1 MDKWGAIIV
10 FFLLFLSILGPSFA
24 ETSNYDAIVVRG
36 DILIDYT
43 VAQAYSQ
50 KEKIPILLTD
60 PKTLS
65 GSSKKELMGFYDE
78 GARKV
83 LLIGG
88 TTDAISES
96 IEADISSIGY
106 EVTRIWD
113 WDRAG
118 TAARVAIDLW
128 KSSRESVIING
139 NIEESYLIASKFAMK
154 RGIPI
159 LITNE
164 AELPS
169 STQDALEKINA
180 KKVYVVGPMISENVV
195 KDLSSRGIVVE
206 RLGKDINISD
216 IKNLEEEGLNLKIDA
231 ISLFSGLIIGA
242 IAFLLI
248 FRFKK
253 DNSVPVFVL
262 TEDERKLVQALKN
275 GEDRQDKL
283 PQATNFSRP
292 KITRLVMDLESKGI
306 IFREKKGKTY
316 KIKLDKP
323 IKDTR

>member
-1 MDKWGAIIV
+1 MSET
-10 FFLLFLSILGPSFA
+10 LS
-24 ETSNYDAIVVRG
+24 YDVIVVRG
-36 DILIDYT
+36 DILVDYT

-65 GSSKKELMGFYDE
+65 ELSKRELMGFYDE

-88 TTDAISES
+88 TTDAISEN
-96 IEADISSIGY
+96 IELDIKNIGY

-164 AELPS
+164 TELPA
-169 STQDALEKINA
+169 STKEALEKINTR
-180 KKVYVVGPMISENVV
+180 KVYVVGPMISENVV
-195 KDLSSRGIVVE
+195 KSLSSQGIAVE

-216 IKNLEEEGLNLKIDA
+216 VRDLGEEGLNLKIDV
-231 ISLFSGLIIGA
+231 ISMLVGLLIGA
-242 IAFLLI
+242 LALFLI

-253 DNSVPVFVL
+253 DDSVPVFVL

-275 GEDRQDKL
+275 GEDKQEKL
-283 PQATNFSRP
+283 PEATNFSRP
-292 KITRLVMDLESKGI
+292 KVTRLVMDLESKGI

>member
-1 MDKWGAIIV
+1 MLIPAMSET
-10 FFLLFLSILGPSFA
+10 LS
-24 ETSNYDAIVVRG
+24 YDVIVVRG
-36 DILIDYT
+36 DILVDYT

-65 GSSKKELMGFYDE
+65 ELSKRELMGFYDE

-88 TTDAISES
+88 TTDAISEN
-96 IEADISSIGY
+96 IELDIKNIGY

-164 AELPS
+164 TELPA
-169 STQDALEKINA
+169 STKEALEKINTR
-180 KKVYVVGPMISENVV
+180 KVYVVGPMISENVV
-195 KDLSSRGIVVE
+195 KSLSSQGIAVE

-216 IKNLEEEGLNLKIDA
+216 VRDLGEEGLNLKIDV
-231 ISLFSGLIIGA
+231 ISMLVGLLIGA
-242 IAFLLI
+242 LALFLI

-253 DNSVPVFVL
+253 DDSVPVFVL

-275 GEDRQDKL
+275 GEDKQEKL
-283 PQATNFSRP
+283 PEATNFSRP
-292 KITRLVMDLESKGI
+292 KVTRLVMDLESKGI

>member
-1 MDKWGAIIV
+1 MNKLPILLI
-10 FFLLFLSILGPSFA
+10 FLLFLSILGPGMA
-24 ETSNYDAIVVRG
+24 EASTYDVIVVRG

-60 PKTLS
+60 PKILS
-65 GSSKKELMGFYDE
+65 LSSKRELMGFYDE

-96 IEADISSIGY
+96 IELDIVNIGFG
-106 EVTRIWD
+106 VTRIWD

-128 KSSRESVIING
+128 KSSKESVIING

-159 LITNE
+159 LVTNE
-164 AELPS
+164 NELTN
-169 STQDALEKINA
+169 STIEALDMINS

-195 KDLSSRGIVVE
+195 TSLISKGIVVE

-216 IKNLEEEGLNLKIDA
+216 VIDIEEEGLNLKIDI
-231 ISLFSGLIIGA
+231 ISMLVGLLLGA
-242 IAFLLI
+242 LALLAI

-253 DNSVPVFVL
+253 DDSVPVFVL

-275 GEDRQDKL
+275 GEDRQERL
-283 PQATNFSRP
+283 PEATNFSRP

>member
-1 MDKWGAIIV
+1 MNKLPLFII
-10 FFLLFLSILGPSFA
+10 FLLFSSMLIPAMSETLS
-24 ETSNYDAIVVRG
+24 YDVIVVRG
-36 DILIDYT
+36 DILVDYT

-65 GSSKKELMGFYDE
+65 ELSKRELMGFYDE

-88 TTDAISES
+88 TTDAISEN
-96 IEADISSIGY
+96 IELDITNIGY

-164 AELPS
+164 TELPA
-169 STQDALEKINA
+169 STKEALEKINTR
-180 KKVYVVGPMISENVV
+180 KVYVVGPMISENVV
-195 KDLSSRGIVVE
+195 KSLSSQGIAVE

-216 IKNLEEEGLNLKIDA
+216 VRDLGEEGLNLKIDV
-231 ISLFSGLIIGA
+231 ISMLVGLLIGA
-242 IAFLLI
+242 LALFLI

-253 DNSVPVFVL
+253 DDSVPVFVL

-275 GEDRQDKL
+275 GEDKQERL
-283 PQATNFSRP
+283 PEATNFSRP
-292 KITRLVMDLESKGI
+292 KVTRLVMDLESKGI

>member
-1 MDKWGAIIV
+1 MNKLPLFII
-10 FFLLFLSILGPSFA
+10 FLLFSSMLIPAISETLS
-24 ETSNYDAIVVRG
+24 YDVIVVRG
-36 DILIDYT
+36 DILVDYT

-65 GSSKKELMGFYDE
+65 ELSKRELMGFYDE

-88 TTDAISES
+88 TTDAISEN
-96 IEADISSIGY
+96 IELDITNIGY
-106 EVTRIWD
+106 EVKRIWD

-164 AELPS
+164 TELPA
-169 STQDALEKINA
+169 STKEALEKINTR
-180 KKVYVVGPMISENVV
+180 KVYVVGPMISENVV
-195 KDLSSRGIVVE
+195 KSLSSQGIAVE

-216 IKNLEEEGLNLKIDA
+216 VRDLGEEGLNLKIDV
-231 ISLFSGLIIGA
+231 ISMLAGLLIGA
-242 IAFLLI
+242 LALFLI

-253 DNSVPVFVL
+253 DDSVPVFVL

-275 GEDRQDKL
+275 GEDKQEKL
-283 PQATNFSRP
+283 PEATNFSRP
-292 KITRLVMDLESKGI
+292 KVTRLVMDLESKGI

>member
-1 MDKWGAIIV
+1 MHKFPVFII
-10 FFLLFLSILGPSFA
+10 FLLFLSILGPSMA
-24 ETSNYDAIVVRG
+24 EASTYDVIVVRG

-65 GSSKKELMGFYDE
+65 GSSKRELMGFYDE

-88 TTDAISES
+88 TTDAISEN
-96 IEADISSIGY
+96 IELDIANIGY

-164 AELPS
+164 NELPP
-169 STQDALEKINA
+169 STQEALEKINA
-180 KKVYVVGPMISENVV
+180 KKVYVVGPMISDNVL
-195 KDLSSRGIVVE
+195 KGFSSKGIAVE

-216 IKNLEEEGLNLKIDA
+216 VIDLEEEGLNLRVDIVSMLA
-231 ISLFSGLIIGA
+231 GLFFGA
-242 IAFLLI
+242 LALLLI
-248 FRFKK
+248 YRFKK

-262 TEDERKLVQALKN
+262 TEDERKLIQALKN
-275 GEDRQDKL
+275 GEDRQEKL
-283 PQATNFSRP
+283 PEATNFSRP
-292 KITRLVMDLESKGI
+292 KITRLVMDLESRGI

>member
-1 MDKWGAIIV
+1 MNKWGTLII
-10 FFLLFLSILGPSFA
+10 FFLLFVSILGPSMA
-24 ETSNYDAIVVRG
+24 EISTYDVIVVRG

-50 KEKIPILLTD
+50 KENIPILLTD

-65 GSSKKELMGFYDE
+65 ESSKRELMGFYDE

-96 IEADISSIGY
+96 IELEIASIGY

-128 KSSRESVIING
+128 KYSRESVIING

-154 RGIPI
+154 REIPI

-164 AELPS
+164 NDLPP
-169 STQDALEKINA
+169 STQEALEKINA
-180 KKVYVVGPMISENVV
+180 RKVYVVGPMVSDNVV
-195 KDLSSRGIVVE
+195 KSLTSKGITVE
-206 RLGKDINISD
+206 RLGTDINISD
-216 IKNLEEEGLNLKIDA
+216 VKNLSEEGMNLKIDV
-231 ISLFSGLIIGA
+231 ISMLAGLFIGA
-242 IAFLLI
+242 VALLI
-248 FRFKK
+248 VFRFKK
-253 DNSVPVFVL
+253 DDSVPVFVL

-275 GEDRQDKL
+275 GEDRQERL
-283 PQATNFSRP
+283 PEATNFSRP
-292 KITRLVMDLESKGI
+292 KVTRLVMNLESKGI

>member
-1 MDKWGAIIV
+1 MHKFPVFII
-10 FFLLFLSILGPSFA
+10 FLLFLSIMGPSMA
-24 ETSNYDAIVVRG
+24 EASTYDVIVVRG

-65 GSSKKELMGFYDE
+65 GSSKRELMGFYDE

-83 LLIGG
+83 LIIGG
-88 TTDAISES
+88 TSDAISES
-96 IEADISSIGY
+96 IEVEIASIGY
-106 EVTRIWD
+106 EVKRIWD

-154 RGIPI
+154 REIPI

-164 AELPS
+164 NDLPP

-180 KKVYVVGPMISENVV
+180 RKVYVVGPMISDNVV
-195 KDLSSRGIVVE
+195 KSLTSKGITVE
-206 RLGKDINISD
+206 RLGTDINISD
-216 IKNLEEEGLNLKIDA
+216 VKNLNEEEMNLKIDI
-231 ISLFSGLIIGA
+231 ISMLSGLFIGA
-242 IAFLLI
+242 VAIFII

-253 DNSVPVFVL
+253 DDSVPVFVL
-262 TEDERKLVQALKN
+262 TEDERKLIQALKN
-275 GEDRQDKL
+275 GEDRQERL
-283 PQATNFSRP
+283 PEATNFSRP
-292 KITRLVMDLESKGI
+292 KITRLVMDLESRGI

>member
-1 MDKWGAIIV
+1 MRKLGVYII
-10 FFLLFLSILGPSFA
+10 FFLLFVSILGPSAA
-24 ETSNYDAIVVRG
+24 EASAYDVIVVRG

-65 GSSKKELMGFYDE
+65 GFSKRELMGFYDE

-96 IEADISSIGY
+96 IELEIASIGY

-128 KSSRESVIING
+128 KSSRESVILNG

-164 AELPS
+164 NEIPPS
-169 STQDALEKINA
+169 TIEALDMINA
-180 KKVYVVGPMISENVV
+180 RKVYVVGPMISDKVV
-195 KDLSSRGIVVE
+195 TSLSSKGIAVE

-216 IKNLEEEGLNLKIDA
+216 VIDLEEEGLNLKIDL
-231 ISLFSGLIIGA
+231 ISMLAGLFIGVVT
-242 IAFLLI
+242 LLI
-248 FRFKK
+248 FFRFKK
-253 DNSVPVFVL
+253 DDSVPVFVL

-275 GEDRQDKL
+275 GEDRQERL
-283 PQATNFSRP
+283 PEATNFSRP
-292 KITRLVMDLESKGI
+292 KVTRLVMDLESKGI

>member
-1 MDKWGAIIV
+1 MNKLPLFII
-10 FFLLFLSILGPSFA
+10 FLLFSSMLIPAISETLS
-24 ETSNYDAIVVRG
+24 YDVIVVRG
-36 DILIDYT
+36 DILVDYT

-65 GSSKKELMGFYDE
+65 ELSKRELMGFYDE

-88 TTDAISES
+88 TTDAISEN
-96 IEADISSIGY
+96 IELDIKNIGY

-164 AELPS
+164 TELPA
-169 STQDALEKINA
+169 STKEALEKINTR
-180 KKVYVVGPMISENVV
+180 KVYVVGPMISENVV
-195 KDLSSRGIVVE
+195 KSLSSQGIAVE

-216 IKNLEEEGLNLKIDA
+216 VRDLGEEGLNLKIDV
-231 ISLFSGLIIGA
+231 ISMLVGLLIGA
-242 IAFLLI
+242 LALFLI

-253 DNSVPVFVL
+253 DDSVPVFVL

-275 GEDRQDKL
+275 GEDKQEKL
-283 PQATNFSRP
+283 PEATNFSRP
-292 KITRLVMDLESKGI
+292 KVTRLVMDLESKGI

>member
-1 MDKWGAIIV
+1 M
-10 FFLLFLSILGPSFA
+10 GPSMA
-24 ETSNYDAIVVRG
+24 EASTYDVIVVRG

-65 GSSKKELMGFYDE
+65 GSSKRELMGFYDE

-83 LLIGG
+83 LIIGG
-88 TTDAISES
+88 TSDAISES
-96 IEADISSIGY
+96 IEVEIASIGY
-106 EVTRIWD
+106 EVKRIWD

-154 RGIPI
+154 REIPI

-164 AELPS
+164 NDLPP

-180 KKVYVVGPMISENVV
+180 RKVYVVGPMISDNVV
-195 KDLSSRGIVVE
+195 KSLTSKGITVE
-206 RLGKDINISD
+206 RLGTDINISD
-216 IKNLEEEGLNLKIDA
+216 VKNLNEEEMNLKIDI
-231 ISLFSGLIIGA
+231 ISMLSGLFIGA
-242 IAFLLI
+242 VAIFII

-253 DNSVPVFVL
+253 DDSVPVFVL
-262 TEDERKLVQALKN
+262 TEDERKLIQALKN
-275 GEDRQDKL
+275 GEDRQERL
-283 PQATNFSRP
+283 PEATNFSRP
-292 KITRLVMDLESKGI
+292 KITRLVMDLESRGI

>member
-1 MDKWGAIIV
+1 MNKLPLFII
-10 FFLLFLSILGPSFA
+10 FLLFSSMLIPAMSETLS
-24 ETSNYDAIVVRG
+24 YDVIVVRG
-36 DILIDYT
+36 DILVDYT

-65 GSSKKELMGFYDE
+65 ELSKRELMGFYDE

-88 TTDAISES
+88 TTDAISEN
-96 IEADISSIGY
+96 IELDITNIGY
-106 EVTRIWD
+106 EVKRIWD

-164 AELPS
+164 TELPA
-169 STQDALEKINA
+169 STKEALEKINTR
-180 KKVYVVGPMISENVV
+180 KVYVVGPMISENVV
-195 KDLSSRGIVVE
+195 KSLSSQGIAVE

-216 IKNLEEEGLNLKIDA
+216 VRELGEEGLNLKIDV
-231 ISLFSGLIIGA
+231 ISMLAGLLIGA
-242 IAFLLI
+242 LALFLI

-253 DNSVPVFVL
+253 DDSVPVFVL

-275 GEDRQDKL
+275 GEDKQEKL
-283 PQATNFSRP
+283 PEATNFSRP
-292 KITRLVMDLESKGI
+292 KVTRLVMDLESKGI

>member
-1 MDKWGAIIV
+1 MHKLGASVI
-10 FFLLFLSILGPSFA
+10 FFLIFVSLLGPSVA
-24 ETSNYDAIVVRG
+24 EASTYDVIVVRG

-65 GSSKKELMGFYDE
+65 GFSKRELMGFYDE

-83 LLIGG
+83 LIIGG

-96 IEADISSIGY
+96 IELEITNIGY

-128 KSSRESVIING
+128 KSSRESVILNG
-139 NIEESYLIASKFAMK
+139 NIEESYLIASKFAMR

-164 AELPS
+164 NEIPPS
-169 STQDALEKINA
+169 TIEALNMINA
-180 KKVYVVGPMISENVV
+180 RKVYVVGPMISENVV
-195 KDLSSRGIVVE
+195 KSLTSKGIAVE

-216 IKNLEEEGLNLKIDA
+216 VIDLEEEGLNLKIDV
-231 ISLFSGLIIGA
+231 ISMVAGLFLGA
-242 IAFLLI
+242 LALLLV
-248 FRFKK
+248 FRLKK
-253 DNSVPVFVL
+253 DDSVPVFVL

-275 GEDRQDKL
+275 GEDRQERL
-283 PQATNFSRP
+283 PEVTNFSRP
-292 KITRLVMDLESKGI
+292 KVTRLVMDLESKGI